1 MAKFR
6 CIQHIDSYVEVEV
19 EAEDKEEAWEKA
31 DTVAVDMSDKEY
43 NDQVIA
49 NIEVGE
55 WIIKE
60 TE

>member
-6 CIQHIDSYVEVEV
+6 CIQHIDSYVEIEV
-19 EAEDKEEAWEKA
+19 EAEDEEEAREKA
-31 DTVAVDMSDKEY
+31 DTVAVDRGDREY